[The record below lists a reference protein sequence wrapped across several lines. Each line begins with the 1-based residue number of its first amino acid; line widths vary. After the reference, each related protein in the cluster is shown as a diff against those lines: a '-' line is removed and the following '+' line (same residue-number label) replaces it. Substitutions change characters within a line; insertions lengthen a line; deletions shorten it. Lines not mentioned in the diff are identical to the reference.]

1 MARVLPFSRRK
12 AKGPELVDVFML
24 HTTVGDDRPAIV
36 ARARLPIADARSQMG
51 ARGFYVNFLI
61 NWPFI
66 MSCGIGV
73 LFIVWE
79 VALLMIGGITNPA
92 AMLPYLI
99 GSGAIGAGMG
109 YALGKLTHG
118 FIVMYAPEKS
128 YAAWAE
134 WTPPKVDSDG
144 NVIERGFNTITPME
158 FERASMLDM
167 NTKEQQAYLQAVG
180 IEATKPPRKE
190 GESTL
195 ETQIHLTG
203 STPVF
208 TAKGFANAL
217 QVDTATRILRRSGG
231 KEGFAKTASIALIAL
246 AFFAIAAVLGIS
258 EFGGSS
264 DDEAP
269 KQTEN
274 QDISDARLP

>member
-109 YALGKLTHG
+109 YALARIH
-118 FIVMYAPEKS
+118 
-128 YAAWAE
+128 
-134 WTPPKVDSDG
+134 
-144 NVIERGFNTITPME
+144 RR
-158 FERASMLDM
+158 RASGQCPEVARGCSCESGIMVLKQQSRPQ
-167 NTKEQQAYLQAVG
+167 NKEHP
-180 IEATKPPRKE
+180 IDAT
-190 GESTL
+190 
-195 ETQIHLTG
+195 TQP
-203 STPVF
+203 S
-208 TAKGFANAL
+208 
-217 QVDTATRILRRSGG
+217 RSHPNR
-231 KEGFAKTASIALIAL
+231 
-246 AFFAIAAVLGIS
+246 V
-258 EFGGSS
+258 
-264 DDEAP
+264 
-269 KQTEN
+269 
-274 QDISDARLP
+274 